1 MTAEV
6 AILNRKAVAI
16 AADSAVTIGGPGSK
30 IYNSANKLF
39 ALSTV
44 EPVAV
49 MVYNAASFGSIPW
62 ETIIKE
68 YRRELALTSYPTVEE
83 YASQFIEHLSS
94 FVRYIPIETQREQ
107 VLMTAGWELSMLRT
121 VVQDVI
127 EEITSTGKNLN
138 NGEIDSVVSV
148 CIKSRMD
155 KLRNGDPI
163 EGINVSIAREQINSA
178 LDDWSIDDW
187 SIFVDRYLGEM
198 PLSNEV
204 KQSAKD
210 LVINSLRVVLSDPV
224 SPWHSGI
231 VVAGFGTDQIFPALS
246 HELVDGVIAGKV
258 RTCRLASVQIG
269 DAPNVED
276 TANAR
281 IYAFAQ
287 RDMVNVFMN
296 GIHPS
301 YSAFEGFIA
310 GKLESLIEYFNNSVK
325 DVLSPNEQVNF
336 VNRMEQERSDIL
348 NDFNVLRSRLMKF
361 NSDPIMSV
369 VESLPKEGLAEMA
382 EALVNLTSFKR
393 RVSPEAETVGGPID
407 VAIISKG
414 DGFVWI
420 KRKHYV

>member
-6 AILNRKAVAI
+6 AILNRGAVAI

-94 FVRYIPIETQREQ
+94 FVRYIPIETQRRQ
-107 VLMTAGWELSMLRT
+107 VLMTAVWELSMLRT

-127 EEITSTGKNLN
+127 EGITSTGQNLDN
-138 NGEIDSVVSV
+138 DEIDSVVSV
-148 CIKSRMD
+148 CIESRMD
-155 KLRNGDPI
+155 ELRDGDTI
-163 EGINVSIAREQINSA
+163 EGISGSIAREQINSA
-178 LDDWSIDDW
+178 LGDW
-187 SIFVDRYLGEM
+187 SIFVDYYLGEM

-210 LVINSLRVVLSDPV
+210 LVINSLRVVLPYPV
-224 SPWHSGI
+224 SPWHSGV
-231 VVAGFGTDQIFPALS
+231 VVAGFGTDQIFPSLS

-269 DAPNVED
+269 DSPNVED
-276 TANAR
+276 TANAG

-301 YSAFEGFIA
+301 YSALEGFIGEKFA
-310 GKLESLIEYFNNSVK
+310 SLIEYVNNSVK

-336 VNRMEQERSDIL
+336 VNRMEQERSGIL
-348 NDFNVLRSRLMKF
+348 NDFKC
-361 NSDPIMSV
+361 
-369 VESLPKEGLAEMA
+369 
-382 EALVNLTSFKR
+382 T
-393 RVSPEAETVGGPID
+393 T
-407 VAIISKG
+407 
-414 DGFVWI
+414 
-420 KRKHYV
+420 